1 MLVTRHTLIR
11 IIWTAVTAV
20 DFHLAEA
27 IQQQVE
33 VRVCVETKKKK
44 SSFVEL

>member
-1 MLVTRHTLIR
+1 MNACYPIYTHQNHWI
-11 IIWTAVTAV
+11 AVTAV

-33 VRVCVETKKKK
+33 VRVCTETKKKF
-44 SSFVEL
+44 FVEL

>member
-1 MLVTRHTLIR
+1 MNACYPTHSHQNH
-11 IIWTAVTAV
+11 WAAVTAV

-33 VRVCVETKKKK
+33 VRVCAETKKKK
-44 SSFVEL
+44 FFC

>member
-1 MLVTRHTLIR
+1 MLVTRHTHQNH
-11 IIWTAVTAV
+11 WTAIAAV
-20 DFHLAEA
+20 GFHLAEA

-33 VRVCVETKKKK
+33 LRVCAETKKK